1 VEERRRSLPRLD
13 GVVLTAHGGVVNGE
27 ISDRYACLKWLA
39 LLEKEV
45 CVRKIVS
52 VAGEMMKWQRC

>member
-1 VEERRRSLPRLD
+1 
-13 GVVLTAHGGVVNGE
+13 VVLTAHGGVVNGE

-52 VAGEMMKWQRC
+52 VAGEMMKWQRS